1 MHLEMSCMTS
11 VFPSLLREVM
21 VKIQRELLLTTPCSQ
36 AGVKGKVILPFFMSE
51 DFYQFIKLLLLLK
64 RV

>member
-36 AGVKGKVILPFFMSE
+36 AGVKGKVILPFMSE